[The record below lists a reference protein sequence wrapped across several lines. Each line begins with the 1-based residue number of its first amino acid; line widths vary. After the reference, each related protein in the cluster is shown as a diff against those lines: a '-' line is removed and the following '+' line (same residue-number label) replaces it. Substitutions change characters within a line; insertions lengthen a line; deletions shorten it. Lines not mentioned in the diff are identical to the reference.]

1 MQKLARVAVL
11 GAGTMGSRIAALFAN
26 AGIPVLLLDLASE
39 GDASAIA
46 KRGIENASRQRPSA
60 FFTET
65 EAALVHPGN
74 FDDDLSR
81 IGSCQWVIEAVS
93 EDLEI
98 KRALWSRADRHR
110 HADTILSTN
119 TSGIPLAA
127 IARDFSS
134 AFRRQ
139 FLGTH
144 FFNPPRYLHLLEIIP
159 GAETDEAVLDAV
171 TEFGERGLGK
181 GVIRAKDTPNFI
193 ANRIGAFYS
202 AAIQRAM
209 VEGGYTIEE
218 ADAIT
223 GPLLGVPKSAAFR
236 LIDMIGLDVWAQVFA
251 NVYAGTN
258 DRWHEWFALPAYM
271 KEMLDRGWLGD
282 KSGQGFYKR
291 EGPENRLYAIDWKT
305 LEYHPAQ
312 KASWE
317 SVERVRKSPIGERI
331 RTLIETQDRAGAFIW
346 SVLRNV
352 FAYSADMI
360 PEISDRI
367 VEIDRAMRWGF
378 GHKLGPFELWDAIG
392 FEYTAKRMEPELPE
406 NIRRML
412 ATGAESFYRPKE
424 FFDLAA
430 GSWAPLETRAGV
442 LALGDIKRERGEVD
456 ANADASLI
464 DLGDGVL
471 CLEFHSKMNVI
482 GEATVQIMRRAIDL
496 LRGNFSALV
505 IGNEGENFSAGADL
519 AVMLDAAQ
527 AGDFDR
533 IERFIRNLQNALLA
547 IKYAPKP
554 VISAAFARALGG
566 GCEVILQSHRVQAF
580 AELYMGLVELNV
592 GLIPAGGG
600 TKELAMRFADP
611 MKGFDLIAKAV
622 VSSSAV
628 EARQFILLQ
637 PADRISMNPDSLLA
651 DAKRFAIDLARS
663 YQSGEPK
670 KEIVVAGE
678 GGYRKM
684 LQALTERRQNGAIT
698 EHDFTILEK
707 AAYVLSGGRTFDT
720 TVTEQYLLDLE
731 REAFLSLC
739 RMPQSQERIA
749 YMLKNGKPLRN

>member
-11 GAGTMGSRIAALFAN
+11 GAGTMGSRIAAQFAN
-26 AGIPVLLLDLASE
+26 AGIPVLLLDLPSK
-39 GDASAIA
+39 GDSSLIA
-46 KRGIENASRQRPSA
+46 KHGVENALQQRPSA
-60 FFTET
+60 FFTEA
-65 EAALVHPGN
+65 EAALVRPGN
-74 FDDDLSR
+74 FDDDLGR
-81 IGSCQWVIEAVS
+81 IGECQWVIEAVS

-98 KRALWSRADRHR
+98 KRALWARVDRHR
-110 HADTILSTN
+110 QQDAILSTN
-119 TSGIPLAA
+119 TSGIPLAE
-127 IARDFSS
+127 IARDFSPE
-134 AFRRQ
+134 FRRQ

-144 FFNPPRYLHLLEIIP
+144 FFNPPRYLHLLEIVP
-159 GAETDEAVLDAV
+159 GSETDEAVLELVA
-171 TEFGERGLGK
+171 EFGERVLGK

-218 ADAIT
+218 TDALM
-223 GPLLGVPKSAAFR
+223 GPLLGMPKSAAFR

-251 NVYAGTN
+251 NVHSNTK
-258 DRWHEWFALPAYM
+258 DRWRDWFALPPYM

-291 EGPENRLYAIDWKT
+291 EGANNQVYAIDWKT

-312 KASWE
+312 KVSWE
-317 SVERVRKSPIGERI
+317 SVERVRKKPLGERI
-331 RTLIETQDRAGAFIW
+331 RELIETRDRAGTFIW
-346 SVLRNV
+346 TVLQNV
-352 FAYSADMI
+352 FAYAAEMV

-392 FEYTAKRMEPELPE
+392 FEYAAKRMAPELPE
-406 NIRRML
+406 NVRRMVT
-412 ATGAESFYRPKE
+412 TGAESFYQPRQ

-430 GSWAPLETRAGV
+430 STWVPLETRPGV
-442 LALGDIKRERGEVD
+442 LALGDMKRERGEVD
-456 ANADASLI
+456 SNQDASLI

-482 GEATVQIMRRAIDL
+482 GEATLHMMRRAIDL
-496 LRGNFSALV
+496 LRSNFSALV
-505 IGNEGENFSAGADL
+505 VGNEGENFSAGADL
-519 AVMLDAAQ
+519 AMMLSAAQ
-527 AGDFDR
+527 AGDFAR
-533 IERFIRNLQNALLA
+533 IERFIRELQNALLA
-547 IKYAPKP
+547 MKYAPKP
-554 VISAAFARALGG
+554 VVSAAFARALGG
-566 GCEVILQSHRVQAF
+566 GCEVILHSHRVQAF
-580 AELYMGLVELNV
+580 AELYMGLVELHV

-600 TKELAMRFADP
+600 TKELAMRFSDP
-611 MKGFDLIAKAV
+611 MKGLDLIANAT
-622 VSSSAV
+622 VSSSAI

-637 PADRISMNPDSLLA
+637 PADRISMNPEFLLA

-678 GGYRKM
+678 RGYQKM
-684 LQALTERRQNGAIT
+684 RAALTAKRESGAIT
-698 EHDFTILEK
+698 GHDFTVLEK

-739 RMPQSQERIA
+739 GMPQSQERIA
-749 YMLKNGKPLRN
+749 HMLKNGKPLRN